1 MSTTEAP
8 EPAVMLADVIEG
20 HIDAIAAHTL
30 PAAREK
36 LTRAL
41 R

>member
-1 MSTTEAP
+1 MSTIEAP
-8 EPAVMLADVIEG
+8 EPGMLADVIEG
-20 HIDAIAAHTL
+20 HINAIAAHTL